1 MNKIKKAKFQ
11 GDVQI
16 LKNAQCILMGI
27 SMKQS
32 HQSGEELN
40 AFIHEIK
47 RYTNIK
53 KVIFVITDYLH
64 RHYAQLEGN
73 LSLEKAGEEA
83 EKMGEDWIQ
92 LNKIILENLSPV
104 EFKLIKWKNLI
115 EESSQTNK
123 DTSYASCLLK
133 VESNYREDIFFQKM
147 VDKYSK
153 EFGNKY
159 YERLKGREGI
169 TLESC
174 EQAAKVYF
182 LEESTIILKFIPL
195 NFDVMTYPGKCNQ
208 GIDYI
213 YNKCIGKPLNF
224 ISYRFRSEHIKNN
237 FFPPVIK
244 ETQAE
249 AISNEAQQLRKNI

>member
-1 MNKIKKAKFQ
+1 MSKIKKAKFQ
-11 GDVQI
+11 GNVQL
-16 LKNAQCILMGI
+16 LKNARCILMGI
-27 SMKQS
+27 SMRQT
-32 HQSGEELN
+32 HQSGEELFAIVN
-40 AFIHEIK
+40 EIK
-47 RYTNIK
+47 KYPNIK

-64 RHYAQLEGN
+64 RHYVQLECG

-92 LNKIILENLSPV
+92 LNKLILENLSTV
-104 EFKLIKWKNLI
+104 EFELVKWRNLI
-115 EESSQTNK
+115 EESNQANK
-123 DTSYASCLLK
+123 DTSYTRCLSE
-133 VESNYREDIFFQKM
+133 VERFYREDIFFQRI
-147 VDKYSK
+147 VDEYSK
-153 EFGNKY
+153 EFGKKRY
-159 YERLKGREGI
+159 DRLKNREGI

-174 EQAAKVYF
+174 EQAARAYF

-237 FFPPVIK
+237 FFPSAIK
-244 ETQAE
+244 KTPEETIA
-249 AISNEAQQLRKNI
+249 NETQQLRKNI